1 MPRVI
6 GIISGKGGVGK
17 TVIAINLAAAL
28 SKWYS
33 KRVLLVDCNITT
45 SHVGLYLGL
54 YSTPI
59 TLNDALRGA
68 VAVEKTIYN
77 HACGIDV
84 IPASLKLEDL
94 KDTDWNLVGSKLS
107 PLFNNYDFILL
118 DSSPGFNRESIIT
131 MQTCNE
137 VLMVTTPIVHIVAD
151 VIKCRQLSEEFGV
164 KPLGIVLNMVR
175 KKPYELSTDEV
186 TDMTGLHVIA
196 SVPYD
201 DKVMESIVSKTPVIN
216 LRSKAGSSFM
226 ELASH
231 LTGGEAHKKDILSVI
246 RTFLRLP

>member
-17 TVIAINLAAAL
+17 TVVAINLAAAL
-28 SKWYS
+28 SKWYR

-59 TLNDALRGA
+59 TLNDALKGA

-77 HACGIDV
+77 HPCGIDV

-94 KDTDWNLVGSKLS
+94 KDADWNLVNSKIS

-137 VLMVTTPIVHIVAD
+137 VLMVTTPIVHTVAD
-151 VIKCRQLSEEFGV
+151 IIKCRQLSEEFGV
-164 KPLGIVLNMVR
+164 KPLGVVLNMVR

-186 TDMTGLHVIA
+186 TDMTGLYVLT

-201 DKVMESIVSKTPVIN
+201 DKVMESIISKMPVIN
-216 LRSKAGSSFM
+216 FHSKVNASFLN
-226 ELASH
+226 LASH
-231 LTGGEAHKKDILSVI
+231 LTGGEVRRGDIFSRIKDLLG
-246 RTFLRLP
+246 F